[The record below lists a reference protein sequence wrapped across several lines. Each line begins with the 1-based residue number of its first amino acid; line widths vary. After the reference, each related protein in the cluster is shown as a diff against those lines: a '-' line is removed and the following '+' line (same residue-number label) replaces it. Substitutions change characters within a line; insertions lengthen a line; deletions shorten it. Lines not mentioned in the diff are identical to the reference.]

1 MTHPRRLFLLA
12 VLAAVL
18 SVVAVTAIVTHAIS
32 PEQVIAGF
40 RALKDMAQLGI
51 VGWLGVKALG
61 AILDYAARV
70 RTTPK
75 VESMPVQRKANMR
88 DEYQVNTRPTKAQR
102 VVV

>member
-1 MTHPRRLFLLA
+1 MTHPRRAFLA
-12 VLAAVL
+12 FVLAAIL
-18 SVVAVTAIVTHAIS
+18 SVVAVTAIVTHQIS

-40 RALKDMAQLGI
+40 RALKDMAKMGL

-70 RTTPK
+70 QTQSRREP
-75 VESMPVQRKANMR
+75 MPVQRKVREDA
-88 DEYQVNTRPTKAQR
+88 YSVNTRPTKAQR